1 MGETPIYDSLV
12 GELGDTLAEVRA
24 LFSQHIIDDQS
35 PADTAEDNRYR
46 PACGRRRLSAP
57 ISQPSP

>member
-24 LFSQHIIDDQS
+24 LFSQHIVDDPS
-35 PADTAEDNRYR
+35 SADTPEDTGTASDQ
-46 PACGRRRLSAP
+46 PAAVAA
-57 ISQPSP
+57 

>member
-24 LFSQHIIDDQS
+24 LFSQHIVDDQS
-35 PADTAEDNRYR
+35 PADIAEETATDQ
-46 PACGRRRLSAP
+46 PAAVAA
-57 ISQPSP
+57 

>member
-24 LFSQHIIDDQS
+24 LFSQHIVDDVPSSGDSLDDTTTATDQ
-35 PADTAEDNRYR
+35 PAAV
-46 PACGRRRLSAP
+46 AA
-57 ISQPSP
+57 

>member
-24 LFSQHIIDDQS
+24 LFSQHIVDDQA
-35 PADTAEDNRYR
+35 ADTAEETATDQ
-46 PACGRRRLSAP
+46 PAAVAA
-57 ISQPSP
+57 

>member
-24 LFSQHIIDDQS
+24 LFSQHIVDDQS
-35 PADTAEDNRYR
+35 PGRHCRGNRYR
-46 PACGRRRLSAP
+46 PARGRRRLSAP